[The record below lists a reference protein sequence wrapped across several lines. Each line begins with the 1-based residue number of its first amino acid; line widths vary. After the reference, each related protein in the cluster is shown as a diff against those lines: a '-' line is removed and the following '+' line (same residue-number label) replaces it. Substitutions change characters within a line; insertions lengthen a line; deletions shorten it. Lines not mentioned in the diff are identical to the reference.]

1 MSPLTF
7 FVLFQSFSMN
17 LIFETGGFFEL
28 RSLQVQEIERG
39 KAEDFK

>member
-1 MSPLTF
+1 
-7 FVLFQSFSMN
+7 MN

-39 KAEDFK
+39 KAEDFKWQT